1 MSSSVRVPSSRRGTA
16 LSMAIMEPL
25 HAWRSTQTLPSQTLN
40 EVHGPFESWHELTA
54 FMHTA

>member
-25 HAWRSTQTLPSQTLN
+25 RPWQSTSKPCLLN
-40 EVHGPFESWHELTA
+40 EVHGPFERWLELTA
-54 FMHTA
+54 SMHTA